1 MKEPTVLST
10 ALNPSRTSCFY
21 QGVRDGLPI
30 ALGYFAVAFTFGIAS
45 KPFGLDALQAAFMS
59 FTNMTSAGQFAAL
72 GVIGSAG
79 GLVEMALTQLI
90 INLRYCLMSC
100 AVSQHLPLGLP
111 YYHRFLMA
119 YVITDEIFGVSIRQK
134 IIWPYY
140 IYGML
145 VVTVPGWTSGTA
157 LGVLTGKVL
166 PLRLVSAL
174 SVALYSMFIAVIVP
188 AAKENRVLAY
198 LIPLAM
204 AVSLA
209 FNLLPG
215 LRDISYGSR
224 IILLTVLL
232 SLAAAW
238 FFPVPAEEG
247 EGE

>member
-1 MKEPTVLST
+1 MLST
-10 ALNPSRTSCFY
+10 DLVPSRTACFW

-30 ALGYFAVAFTFGIAS
+30 AIGYFAVAFTFGIAS

-72 GVIGSAG
+72 GIIGSG
-79 GLVEMALTQLI
+79 GSLVEMALTQLI

-100 AVSQHLPLGLP
+100 AVSQHLPDGLP

-119 YVITDEIFGVSIRQK
+119 YVVTDEIFGVSIRQK
-134 IIWPYY
+134 LIWPCY

-145 VVTVPGWTSGTA
+145 AVTVPGWTCGTA

-166 PLRLVSAL
+166 PLRLISAL

-188 AAKENRVLAY
+188 AAKDSKVLAC

-204 AVSLA
+204 LVSSA
-209 FNLLPG
+209 FNLLPV

-224 IILLTVLL
+224 IIILTVSL
-232 SLAAAW
+232 SLAAAY
-238 FFPVPAEEG
+238 FFPVHEE
-247 EGE
+247 EEEQ